1 MTEAAPGRLWA
12 GLAALLAAAS
22 LLAWWLPAEGL
33 DWQPTRAATEPWRAW
48 TAAFVHW
55 SPTHLTIN
63 LIGTVVVAALG
74 LAARLPARVAVAW
87 AVAWPLTQAG
97 LWLRPELAHYGG
109 LSGVLHAGVACAAA
123 WLVLAARERQQAIGL
138 AIALGLTLKVLTE
151 APWKVPVSMR
161 PSRIRRVSACNA
173 NTPESKTT
181 DVKTILDFIGPL
193 SAICWLP
200 YRASTEDIKR

>member
-63 LIGTVVVAALG
+63 LIGTVLVAALG

-123 WLVLAARERQQAIGL
+123 WLVLAARGRQRAIGV
-138 AIALGLTLKVLTE
+138 AIALGLTFKVWAE
-151 APWKVPVSMR
+151 APW
-161 PSRIRRVSACNA
+161 
-173 NTPESKTT
+173 
-181 DVKTILDFIGPL
+181 GPAL
-193 SAICWLP
+193 RTGGDWDIAVAPFAHASGAVAGALCGLAARLLP
-200 YRASTEDIKR
+200 IHLRSPP